1 MKPAMNP
8 ISILAGVLA
17 LAAVPALAHAATP
30 DFTGA
35 WTVSAYSPSLKPAD
49 GKPVPFKPQA
59 KALYAKHLAD
69 AAKGNKAYDTT
80 GICFPD
86 GLPRILL
93 KEPFEVLQ
101 HDKEIA
107 FVAQSRVPWRVYMGE
122 APPTDPDPLF
132 MGYSVGKWQGST
144 LVVDTSGFRDTTL
157 LDDKGL
163 PHSEALHVTQRLRMG
178 KGGKTM
184 TISFTID
191 DPQTYTRPWTAT
203 ASFVKKPKSFE
214 FPEEVCAEKMESTA
228 PKR

>member
-1 MKPAMNP
+1 MKPVSA
-8 ISILAGVLA
+8 LASVLA
-17 LAAVPALAHAATP
+17 LAALPALAQAASKP

-35 WTVSAYSPSLKPAD
+35 WTVAAYSPSLKPTD
-49 GKPVPFKPQA
+49 GKPLPFKPEA
-59 KALYAKHLAD
+59 KALYAKHLAA
-69 AAKGNKAYDTT
+69 AAKGDKAYDTSN
-80 GICFPD
+80 ICLPE
-86 GLPRILL
+86 GLPRIML

-101 HDKEIA
+101 GGKEIA
-107 FVAQSRVPWRVYMGE
+107 FVAQNRVPWRVYMDE
-122 APPTDPDPLF
+122 TLPTDVDPLF

-163 PHSEALHVTQRLRMG
+163 PHSEALHLTQRLHLG

-184 TISFTID
+184 TISFTVD

-203 ASFVKKPKSFE
+203 ASFVKKPKGFE